1 MQILKDWQK
10 NLFAH
15 TEAVENAVY
24 DVDRY
29 LSAVQLAKLAHRKLK
44 LCASGI
50 FPEVIERE
58 ERALRVGKRF
68 VHCCE
73 LACVCNDGV
82 VGGGNVAA
90 FKDVFD
96 QRNERFS
103 AVLVFCAQK
112 DWFRSECVGDLFGIL
127 LRFFGI
133 KEVAFVADCDYGNTE
148 SGASRNVRKDLLVL
162 CVKTA

>member
-29 LSAVQLAKLAHRKLK
+29 LSAVQLTELAHRKLK

-50 FPEVIERE
+50 FTEIHKRE
-58 ERALRVGKRF
+58 KGTLSMGKSF
-68 VHCCE
+68 IYGSE
-73 LACVCNDGV
+73 LACICNNGV
-82 VGGGNVAA
+82 VGGGNITA

-96 QRNERFS
+96 QRNERFA
-103 AVLVFCAQK
+103 AVLIFC
-112 DWFRSECVGDLFGIL
+112 L
-127 LRFFGI
+127 
-133 KEVAFVADCDYGNTE
+133 
-148 SGASRNVRKDLLVL
+148 
-162 CVKTA
+162 